1 MSIRTSWRARTGTP
15 TRLDQAHGTSTID
28 ETTTTAAPGRH
39 RTAVRAGVI
48 AIAAALTVTLAPTTG
63 AQAATPAAATTVTT
77 TAVATTATKT
87 KAKVDLKASKKT
99 WVKGKKA
106 AKVTAKV
113 RTGSAT
119 TSGTVTF
126 YDGKKRLKK
135 KSVGARGKV
144 SYQLPRKLSAKK
156 HKITAIF
163 RPSAATKPTVTTG
176 RDSLKV
182 KVVSEGAHIA
192 KIAKKYVGV
201 RYRSGG
207 ATPSGFDCSGFT
219 SYVYKKAGVAK
230 LPRSSSAQRHSGKVV
245 SRSKARAGD
254 LIWTRGHVAIY
265 LGKGKQ
271 IDAPRPGKTIQ
282 VRSIWQSN
290 PTFIRV

>member
-1 MSIRTSWRARTGTP
+1 MSIRTSSRARTGTP
-15 TRLDQAHGTSTID
+15 TRLDQAHRTSTTD
-28 ETTTTAAPGRH
+28 LSSRTATPGRH
-39 RTAVRAGVI
+39 RAAVRAGVV

-63 AQAATPAAATTVTT
+63 AQAATPAAATTVTA
-77 TAVATTATKT
+77 TAAASTATKT

-113 RTGSAT
+113 RTGAAQ

-135 KSVGARGKV
+135 KSVGSTGKV
-144 SYQLPRKLSAKK
+144 TFQLPRKLSAKK
-156 HKITAIF
+156 HKITAVF
-163 RPSAATKPTVTTG
+163 RPSAAIKPVVSSG

-182 KVVSEGAHIA
+182 RVISEGTRIA

-207 ATPSGFDCSGFT
+207 GTPSGFDCSGFT

-265 LGKGKQ
+265 LGNGKQ
-271 IDAPRPGKTIQ
+271 IDAPRPGKSIQ